1 MLLSQLSQGHTDV
14 VYQEWLHLT
23 RDEQDAWQAAG
34 VAARDVRAGRGESKE
49 RTGTMSERPICDT
62 PGCGR
67 EIPKGGEGHPEI
79 CPTCLDQLAHD
90 DKVKSEAVS
99 EYRARLLKVAEKAL
113 KHRKK
118 ADEQVIGP
126 NPEGRPHE

>member
-1 MLLSQLSQGHTDV
+1 VKRSTPGNIDSTANSAAQALL
-14 VYQEWLHLT
+14 
-23 RDEQDAWQAAG
+23 
-34 VAARDVRAGRGESKE
+34 
-49 RTGTMSERPICDT
+49 CDT

-79 CPTCLDQLAHD
+79 CPTCLAQLAHD
-90 DKVKSEAVS
+90 DKVKLEAVS

-118 ADEQVIGP
+118 AETDGAARSP
-126 NPEGRPHE
+126 GAAG